1 MADKKDTS
9 KNVRKIVRLYQVH
22 DLDLVTYMI
31 KHKMNMSKAI
41 YCSLVAFTRGERFV
55 IKVPPL
61 KEKSEFK
68 TKQKY
73 YEVLVNL
80 SADTDQE
87 VIDLLNKINVGYQNN
102 FIKNILRFYLCT
114 PIPTGFIE
122 NVSDKPYFED
132 RIDCAFKIFTKEIN
146 IDTYY
151 KVLKN
156 RKLGK
161 KEQEAFETEFNQ
173 EIDESNIKA
182 FSHKESILDEVEK
195 NDKQD
200 EVDKTQYVK
209 DISEVNI
216 QTDNQDTDNTKAEN
230 TTVITEN
237 NDDASDTQK
246 DTDKADNAN
255 TEAEITDLLMSIT
268 L

>member
-122 NVSDKPYFED
+122 NFSDKPYFED
-132 RIDCAFKIFTKEIN
+132 RINSAFKIFTKEVN

-182 FSHKESILDEVEK
+182 FSHKESILDEVEQ

-200 EVDKTQYVK
+200 EINKAQIAK
-209 DISEVNI
+209 DIPEENTQVDEQNK
-216 QTDNQDTDNTKAEN
+216 DNTKTDNA
-230 TTVITEN
+230 TIITEN
-237 NDDASDTQK
+237 NNDDIGKPK
-246 DTDKADNAN
+246 DTGKTDKVD
-255 TEAEITDLLMSIT
+255 TETEITDLLMSIT